1 MSPPRTVHV
10 LGRGI
15 AGAAAASAFAR
26 RGARVT
32 VYDPSP
38 ERAASRI
45 PAAVVRPRL
54 WLASGGFVP
63 DAQIVRRAF
72 DLTLQLLDE
81 HRLDGFHQTGVLLC
95 GTDAEHERGLRER
108 AANPATAN
116 VARFVERDEAQRRA
130 GVALPFGGVWIER
143 GGWCDLSRLTNAMLD
158 HPGIEVLTT
167 LPTEPADLRV
177 IATGLLDERRT
188 SPVRGQAIALRWPH
202 DRPRPRAVLCT
213 SGYLVP
219 ARGDGATWIGA
230 TFDRGDEGHDLRPAD
245 DDAVRRKFDALPDV
259 AEALARADVTERF
272 AAVRHAT
279 RDRLPLAGA
288 LDEQTLITAGHGS
301 RGAITAPLCAELLAA
316 AAFGEPPPLDA
327 ALARRLAPR

>member
-1 MSPPRTVHV
+1 MNPPRTVHV
-10 LGRGI
+10 LGAGV
-15 AGAAAASAFAR
+15 AGAAVAFAFAR

-32 VYDPSP
+32 VYDPHRD
-38 ERAASRI
+38 RAASCI

-63 DAQIVRRAF
+63 DAQIVRHAF
-72 DLTLQLLDE
+72 DLTLRLLDE

-108 AANPATAN
+108 AANPATAD
-116 VARFVERDEAQRRA
+116 VARFVERDEAERRA
-130 GVALPFGGVWIER
+130 GVALPFGGAWIER

-158 HPGIEVLTT
+158 HPGIEVLAT
-167 LPTEPADLRV
+167 PATEPADLRV

-202 DRPRPRAVLCT
+202 DRPRLRAVLCT

-219 ARGDGATWIGA
+219 ARGDGTTWLGA
-230 TFDRGDEGHDLRPAD
+230 TFDRGDDGRDLRPAD

-259 AEALARADVTERF
+259 AETLARADVTERF
-272 AAVRHAT
+272 AAVRFAT
-279 RDRLPLAGA
+279 RDRLPIVGP
-288 LDEQTLITAGHGS
+288 LDEHTFATAGHGS
-301 RGAITAPLCAELLAA
+301 RGAITAPLAAELLAA
-316 AAFGEPPPLDA
+316 AAFGEPPPLPA
-327 ALARRLAPR
+327 ELLRRLAPR